1 MRQPH
6 KSVLVSH
13 PPHDRAHEHLDGP
26 DGRILIRPVILPVCV
41 QQPQRV
47 LQLLLRRRRGHVD
60 LIPEYQE
67 GNVLQFV
74 RREEGVELLLRLG
87 ESSAIDGVDEV
98 DDAVHGRE
106 VILPQPTSRL
116 VSAEVEGLQLQL
128 SNDEL
133 VGVGMQ
139 SRDVGL
145 DAVLLEHVEEGGLP
159 GVVEAEEKDL
169 RVLVVEAQR
178 GEGVVEPVDKE
189 HGWGGDSFMRSCE

>member
-6 KSVLVSH
+6 ESILVSH
-13 PPHDRAHEHLDGP
+13 PPHDRAHVYLYGP
-26 DGRILIRPVILPVCV
+26 DCRILIRPVVLPVRV
-41 QQPQRV
+41 HQPEGV

-60 LIPEYQE
+60 LIPENE
-67 GNVLQFV
+67 ERHVLQFV
-74 RREEGVELLLRLG
+74 RSKEGVELRLRLG
-87 ESSAIDGVDEV
+87 ESPAIDGVDEV

-106 VILPQPTSRL
+106 VILPQPTGRL
-116 VSAEVEGLQLQL
+116 VPAEVEGLQLQL

-159 GVVEAEEKDL
+159 GVVEAEEEDL
-169 RVLVVEAQR
+169 RILVVKA
-178 GEGVVEPVDKE
+178 
-189 HGWGGDSFMRSCE
+189 